1 MFSKGREINTINIWS
16 LKTMRKHAHLLS
28 SNLDSGAQNQHTLG
42 GSETY
47 RENHDKDITR
57 QYL

>member
-1 MFSKGREINTINIWS
+1 
-16 LKTMRKHAHLLS
+16 MRKHAHLLS